1 MATTRKINI
10 SEVVENSKM
19 GGFHTL
25 VGVLCGLCVMIDGFD
40 VQALGYAAPA
50 LIKDWKIAGSA
61 LGPVFSAALFGVLIG
76 SLAFSVI
83 ADKVGRRPMLIIAT
97 LFFSIMTFWAGR
109 VNTINE
115 LLLVRFI
122 AGMGLGGIMPN
133 ALALI
138 GEYTPSK
145 SRASMTVTIANAFNI
160 GAMLGGFVAAWLIP
174 SFGWRA
180 VFYFGGAVPLVIA
193 LLMIFFLPESLQLM
207 VLRGHDRN
215 KISRWLKRV
224 DPSAPT
230 GNDVEYVAREEKK
243 EGVPVFHLFSGG
255 RAAVTILLWVI
266 FFLNLLNLY
275 LLASW
280 LPTVV
285 SAAGYSTGTAV
296 MVGTTFQ
303 AGGTIA
309 GFALAV
315 IISRFGLIPSL
326 AVGFAASAVCIAMIG
341 QPGIALTV
349 LLAVVFIAGWG
360 VPGGQNLLNALA
372 TSYYPT
378 YLRSTGVGWC
388 LGIGRTG
395 AIVGPLF
402 AGEMMR
408 RHLPNQQLFMVA
420 GSLAVIATVAIICL
434 RFLLK
439 PQQQVPAATEVLVH

>member
-1 MATTRKINI
+1 MATRKINI
-10 SEVVENSKM
+10 SEVVEMSKM
-19 GGFHTL
+19 GSFHTG
-25 VGVLCGLCVMIDGFD
+25 VGILCGLCVMIDGFD

-97 LFFSIMTFWAGR
+97 FFFSIMTFWAGR

-138 GEYTPSK
+138 GEYTPSR
-145 SRASMTVTIANAFNI
+145 SRASVTVVIANAFNI
-160 GAMLGGFVAAWLIP
+160 GAALGGFVAAWLIP
-174 SFGWRA
+174 TFGWRS
-180 VFYFGGAVPLVIA
+180 VFYFGGTIPLIIA
-193 LLMIFFLPESLQLM
+193 ILMIFFLPESLQLM
-207 VLRGHDRN
+207 VLRGQDHN
-215 KISRWLKRV
+215 KINRWLKRV
-224 DPSAPT
+224 DATAPT
-230 GNDVEYVAREEKK
+230 GHDVEYVAREEKK
-243 EGVPVFHLFSGG
+243 EGVPVIHLFSGG
-255 RAAVTILLWVI
+255 RAGVTILLWVI

-285 SAAGYSTGTAV
+285 SASGYSTGTAV
-296 MVGTTFQ
+296 MVGTTLQ
-303 AGGTIA
+303 AGGAIA

-315 IISRFGLIPSL
+315 IIGRFGLIPSL
-326 AVGFAASAVCIAMIG
+326 AVGFGIAAVCIGMIG
-341 QPGIALTV
+341 QPGIALST
-349 LLAVVFIAGWG
+349 LLTVVFLAGWG

-388 LGIGRTG
+388 LGIGRMG
-395 AIVGPLF
+395 AVVGPLF

-408 RHLPNQQLFMVA
+408 RQLPNQQLFMVA
-420 GSLAVIATVAIICL
+420 GSLALIATAAIICL
-434 RFLLK
+434 RFLMK
-439 PQQQVPAATEVLVH
+439 PQQEISPVKEVLVH

>member
-1 MATTRKINI
+1 MTKKINI
-10 SEVVENSKM
+10 SEVIDDSKM
-19 GGFHTL
+19 GAFHFG
-25 VGVLCGLCVMIDGFD
+25 VSVLCGLCVMIDGFD

-50 LIKDWKIAGSA
+50 PIKDWRIAGSA

-76 SLAFSVI
+76 SLAFSVV
-83 ADKVGRRPMLIIAT
+83 ADKVGRRPMLIVAT

-138 GEYTPSK
+138 GEYTPSR
-145 SRASMTVTIANAFNI
+145 SRASMTVAIANAFNI
-160 GAMLGGFVAAWLIP
+160 GAALGGFVAAWLIP
-174 SFGWRA
+174 SFGWRS
-180 VFYFGGAVPLVIA
+180 VFYFGGVVPLTIA
-193 LLMIFFLPESLQLM
+193 ILMIFFLPESLQLM
-207 VLRGHDRN
+207 VLRGHNRN
-215 KISRWLKRV
+215 KIARWLKRV
-224 DPSAPT
+224 DAAAST

-243 EGVPVFHLFSGG
+243 EGVPVLHLFSGG
-255 RAAVTILLWVI
+255 RAAVTISLWVI

-285 SAAGYSTGTAV
+285 SASGYSTGTAV
-296 MVGTTFQ
+296 LVGTTLQ
-303 AGGTIA
+303 AGGAIA

-315 IISRFGLIPSL
+315 IIARFGLIPSL
-326 AVGFAASAVCIAMIG
+326 AVGFGIAAICIAMIG
-341 QPGIALTV
+341 QPGIPLSALLTV
-349 LLAVVFIAGWG
+349 VFLAGWG

-388 LGIGRTG
+388 LGIGRMG
-395 AIVGPLF
+395 AVVGPLF

-408 RHLPNQQLFMVA
+408 RQLPNQQLFMVA
-420 GSLAVIATVAIICL
+420 GSLALIATIATICL
-434 RFLLK
+434 RFLIK
-439 PQQQVPAATEVLVH
+439 PQQEVSPATEVLVH